1 MGWFNSFAGFVPALL
16 KTPADEQTLR
26 QKHGFADFDADM
38 QRLRD
43 YDPATELTR
52 LSQEQAQEQANDKA
66 QARKPGPQAKP
77 TL

>member
-1 MGWFNSFAGFVPALL
+1 MGLWSSFHSIVPTLL
-16 KTPADEQTLR
+16 KNQADERTQR